1 MLRTMVFASLT
12 ALCFIQE
19 LANAD
24 EKVLDSRST
33 FTKTYRTSEPASL
46 LLAQYSSNTKDGAAG
61 QNAKRAKT
69 ISEDE
74 AKQIAAK
81 TVPGKATDVAIEKKR
96 GANRFVVEV
105 APAAGG
111 KEVDVIIDMT
121 SGKVLGI
128 EK

>member
-1 MLRTMVFASLT
+1 MIRMMAFAALTVLPFLHSL
-12 ALCFIQE
+12 AE
-19 LANAD
+19 AG
-24 EKVLDSRST
+24 EKVVDSQVNYEGA
-33 FTKTYRTSEPASL
+33 YRTLVTHTL
-46 LLAQYSSNTKDGAAG
+46 LLAQNANTSKDAAKV
-61 QNAKRAKT
+61 QTVKPTKR

-74 AKQIAAK
+74 AKQIAEK
-81 TVPGKATDVAIEKKR
+81 TVPGKAIDVAIENKR